1 MTSAARRMSAPAP
14 VTRFEA
20 LSNVLPASVRF
31 APAL

>member
-14 VTRFEA
+14 VTRPEA
-20 LSNVLPASVRF
+20 LSNVLPASQF